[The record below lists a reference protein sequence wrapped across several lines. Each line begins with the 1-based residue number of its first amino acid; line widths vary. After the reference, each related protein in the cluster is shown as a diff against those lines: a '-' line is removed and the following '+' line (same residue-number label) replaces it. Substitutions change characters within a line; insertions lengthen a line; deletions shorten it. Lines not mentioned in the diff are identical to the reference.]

1 LIPTTHPSER
11 PDLVLVNPVAGAGRA
26 RKALPAL
33 QRFAQEN
40 GWRADFQLTTS
51 VDDLRQ
57 RACKGA
63 KNGHGRIFVVGGDG
77 TFQVLIN
84 GIGPHSNTVLG
95 VIPAGGGNDF
105 ATSLGIP
112 LDTVAAARMLL
123 EGSDCSLDA
132 VRVKTADGAVRLYT
146 GGGGVGL
153 DAEASR
159 YAGGIYRNVRGRLR
173 YVLSAIRALT
183 GFHSMQVRVQTDAR
197 DETDITDIKGHAL
210 LVAVLNTPSYG
221 AGVRLAPGAIMD
233 DGKLDLVLLDNLGLF
248 DVLAMLPALLLR
260 GDVHSKRLQRR
271 TVKRVRIETDRP
283 CAFHADGEIVGAT
296 PVEVEIV
303 PGALRVLCPR
313 QKQR

>member
-40 GWRADFQLTTS
+40 GWRADFQVTCS
-51 VDDLRQ
+51 VEDLRQ
-57 RACKGA
+57 CARDAAQAGRP
-63 KNGHGRIFVVGGDG
+63 RIFAVGGDG

-84 GIGPHSNTVLG
+84 ALGAHSNIVLG

-105 ATSLGIP
+105 AASLGIP
-112 LDTVAAARMLL
+112 LDTVAAARLLL
-123 EGSDCSLDA
+123 EGSVCLLDA
-132 VRVKTADGAVRLYT
+132 VRVKTADGVVRLYT

-183 GFHSMQVRVQTDAR
+183 GFHSMQVRLQTDVENEAN
-197 DETDITDIKGHAL
+197 IVGHAL

-233 DGKLDLVLLDNLGLF
+233 DGKLDLVLLDNLGF
-248 DVLAMLPALLLR
+248 FEVLTMLPALLLR
-260 GDVHSKRLQRR
+260 GDVHSTRLQRR
-271 TVKRVRIETDRP
+271 TVRRVRIETDRP

-296 PVEVEIV
+296 PVEVAIV

>member
-1 LIPTTHPSER
+1 MLPTTHPSEQ
-11 PDLVLVNPVAGAGRA
+11 PDLVLVNPVAGGGRA
-26 RKALPAL
+26 RKALSGL
-33 QRFAQEN
+33 QQFAREN
-40 GWRADFQLTTS
+40 GWRAEFEITCSVEDF
-51 VDDLRQ
+51 RQ
-57 RACKGA
+57 RACDAARTGRP
-63 KNGHGRIFVVGGDG
+63 RIFALGGDG
-77 TFQVLIN
+77 TFQVLVN
-84 GIGPHSNTVLG
+84 AIGPHSNTVLG
-95 VIPAGGGNDF
+95 AIPAGGGNDL
-105 ATSLGIP
+105 AVSLGIP
-112 LDTVAAARMLL
+112 LDAIAAARSLL
-123 EGSDCSLDA
+123 GGSVCLLDA
-132 VRVKTADGAVRLYT
+132 VRVKTADGAERLYT

-183 GFHSMQVRVQTDAR
+183 GFHSMQVRVQTDAG
-197 DETDITDIKGHAL
+197 DEPDTKGHAL

-221 AGVRLAPGAIMD
+221 AGVRLAPGALMN
-233 DGKLDLVLLDNLGLF
+233 DGELDLVLLEDLGF
-248 DVLAMLPALLLR
+248 FEVLTMLPALLLR

-313 QKQR
+313 QQQR

>member
-1 LIPTTHPSER
+1 LIPTIHPSER
-11 PDLVLVNPVAGAGRA
+11 PELVLVNPVAGAGRA

-40 GWRADFQLTTS
+40 GWRADFQVTTS
-51 VDDLRQ
+51 AEDLGQ
-57 RACKGA
+57 RARDAAQAGRP
-63 KNGHGRIFVVGGDG
+63 RIFAVGGDG

-84 GIGPHSNTVLG
+84 AVGPHSNTALG
-95 VIPAGGGNDF
+95 VIPAGGGNDL
-105 ATSLGIP
+105 AASLGIP
-112 LDTVAAARMLL
+112 LNTVAAARLLL
-123 EGSDCSLDA
+123 ERSVCLLDA
-132 VRVKTADGAVRLYT
+132 VRVKTADGVVRLYT

-159 YAGGIYRNVRGRLR
+159 YAGGVYRNVRGRMR

-183 GFHSMQVRVQTDAR
+183 GFHSMQVRVQINAG
-197 DETDITDIKGHAL
+197 DETDIKGHAL

-221 AGVRLAPGAIMD
+221 AGVRLAPGASMD
-233 DGKLDLVLLDNLGLF
+233 DGKLDLVLLDNLGFFEMLT
-248 DVLAMLPALLLR
+248 MLPALLLR
-260 GDVHSKRLQRR
+260 GDVHTKRLQRR
-271 TVKRVRIETDRP
+271 AVKRVRIETDRP

-313 QKQR
+313 QKQP

>member
-1 LIPTTHPSER
+1 LIPTIHPSER

-40 GWRADFQLTTS
+40 GWRADFQVTTS
-51 VDDLRQ
+51 AEDLRQ
-57 RACKGA
+57 RARDAAQAGRP
-63 KNGHGRIFVVGGDG
+63 RIFAVGGDG

-84 GIGPHSNTVLG
+84 AVGPHSNTALG
-95 VIPAGGGNDF
+95 VIPAGGGNDL
-105 ATSLGIP
+105 AASLGIP
-112 LDTVAAARMLL
+112 LNTVAAARLL
-123 EGSDCSLDA
+123 LDRSVCLLDA
-132 VRVKTADGAVRLYT
+132 VRVKTADGVVRLYT

-159 YAGGIYRNVRGRLR
+159 YAGGVYRNVRGRMR

-183 GFHSMQVRVQTDAR
+183 GFHSMQVRVQINAG
-197 DETDITDIKGHAL
+197 DETDIKGHAL

-221 AGVRLAPGAIMD
+221 AGVRLAPGASMD
-233 DGKLDLVLLDNLGLF
+233 DGKLDLVLLDNLGF
-248 DVLAMLPALLLR
+248 FEVLTMLPALLLR
-260 GDVHSKRLQRR
+260 GDVHTKRLQRR
-271 TVKRVRIETDRP
+271 AVKRVRIETDRP

-313 QKQR
+313 QKQP

>member
-1 LIPTTHPSER
+1 
-11 PDLVLVNPVAGAGRA
+11 VLVNPVAGGGRA
-26 RKALPAL
+26 RKALPGL
-33 QRFAQEN
+33 QQFAQEK
-40 GWRADFQLTTS
+40 GWRAEFQITCS
-51 VDDLRQ
+51 VEDLRQ
-57 RACKGA
+57 RACDAVRTGRP
-63 KNGHGRIFVVGGDG
+63 RIFVVGGDG

-84 GIGPHSNTVLG
+84 AIGPHSNTVLG
-95 VIPAGGGNDF
+95 VIPAGGGNDL
-105 ATSLGIP
+105 AASLGIP
-112 LDTVAAARMLL
+112 VDTLAAAQVLL
-123 EGSDCSLDA
+123 EGTVCSLDA
-132 VRVKTADGAVRLYT
+132 VRVKTADGVVRLYT

-183 GFHSMQVRVQTDAR
+183 GFHSMQVRVQTDAL
-197 DETDITDIKGHAL
+197 DVTDIKGQAL

-221 AGVRLAPGAIMD
+221 AGVRLAPGATTD
-233 DGKLDLVLLDNLGLF
+233 DGKLDLVLLGDLGF
-248 DVLAMLPALLLR
+248 FEVLTMLPALLLR

-303 PGALRVLCPR
+303 SGALRVLYPR
-313 QKQR
+313 EKQP

>member
-1 LIPTTHPSER
+1 LIPTIHPSER

-40 GWRADFQLTTS
+40 GWRADFQVTTS
-51 VDDLRQ
+51 AEDLRQ
-57 RACKGA
+57 RTRDAAQAGRP
-63 KNGHGRIFVVGGDG
+63 RIFAVGGDG

-84 GIGPHSNTVLG
+84 AVGPHSNTALG
-95 VIPAGGGNDF
+95 VIPAGGGNDL
-105 ATSLGIP
+105 AASLGIP
-112 LDTVAAARMLL
+112 LNTVAAARLLL
-123 EGSDCSLDA
+123 ERSVCLLDA
-132 VRVKTADGAVRLYT
+132 VRVKTADGVVRLYT

-159 YAGGIYRNVRGRLR
+159 YAGGVYRNVRGRMR

-183 GFHSMQVRVQTDAR
+183 GFHSMQVRVQINAG
-197 DETDITDIKGHAL
+197 DETDIKGHAL

-221 AGVRLAPGAIMD
+221 AGVRLAPGASMD
-233 DGKLDLVLLDNLGLF
+233 DGKLDLVLLDNLGF
-248 DVLAMLPALLLR
+248 FEVLTMLPALLLR
-260 GDVHSKRLQRR
+260 GDVHTKRLQRR
-271 TVKRVRIETDRP
+271 AVKRVRIETDRP

-313 QKQR
+313 QKQP

>member
-1 LIPTTHPSER
+1 
-11 PDLVLVNPVAGAGRA
+11 VLVNPVAGGGRA

-33 QRFAQEN
+33 QQFAQEN
-40 GWRADFQLTTS
+40 GWRADFQITCS
-51 VDDLRQ
+51 VQDLRQ
-57 RACKGA
+57 RAYDGA
-63 KNGHGRIFVVGGDG
+63 KTGQGRIFVVGGDG

-84 GIGPHSNTVLG
+84 AIGPHSNTVLG
-95 VIPAGGGNDF
+95 VIPAGGGNDL

-112 LDTVAAARMLL
+112 LDTVAAARLL
-123 EGSDCSLDA
+123 LKGTGCLLDA
-132 VRVKTADGAVRLYT
+132 VRVKTADGVERLYT

-183 GFHSMQVRVQTDAR
+183 GFHSMQVRVQTDAG
-197 DETDITDIKGHAL
+197 DETEIKGHAL

-221 AGVRLAPGAIMD
+221 AGVRLAPGGIMD
-233 DGKLDLVLLDNLGLF
+233 DGKLDLVLLGDLGLF
-248 DVLAMLPALLLR
+248 EVLAMLPALLLR
-260 GDVHSKRLQRR
+260 GDVHSNRLQRR

-296 PVEVEIV
+296 PVEVEVV

-313 QKQR
+313 QKQP

>member
-1 LIPTTHPSER
+1 LIPTIHPSER

-40 GWRADFQLTTS
+40 GWRADFQVTTS
-51 VDDLRQ
+51 AEDLRQ
-57 RACKGA
+57 RARDAAQAGRP
-63 KNGHGRIFVVGGDG
+63 RIFAVGGDG

-84 GIGPHSNTVLG
+84 AVGPHSNTALG
-95 VIPAGGGNDF
+95 VIPAGGGNDL
-105 ATSLGIP
+105 AASLGIP
-112 LDTVAAARMLL
+112 LNTVAAARLLL
-123 EGSDCSLDA
+123 ERSVCLLDA
-132 VRVKTADGAVRLYT
+132 VRVKTADGVVRLYT

-159 YAGGIYRNVRGRLR
+159 YAGGVYRNVRGRMR

-183 GFHSMQVRVQTDAR
+183 GFHSMQVRVQINAG
-197 DETDITDIKGHAL
+197 DETDIKGHAL

-221 AGVRLAPGAIMD
+221 AGVRLAPGASMD
-233 DGKLDLVLLDNLGLF
+233 DGKLDLVLLDNLGF
-248 DVLAMLPALLLR
+248 FEVLTMLPALLLR
-260 GDVHSKRLQRR
+260 GDVHTKRLQRR
-271 TVKRVRIETDRP
+271 AVKRVRIETDRP

-313 QKQR
+313 QKQP

>member
-1 LIPTTHPSER
+1 M
-11 PDLVLVNPVAGAGRA
+11 LVNPVAGAGRA
-26 RKALPAL
+26 KKALPAL

-40 GWRADFQLTTS
+40 GWRADFQVTCN
-51 VDDLRQ
+51 VEDLRQ
-57 RACKGA
+57 CAREAAQAGRP
-63 KNGHGRIFVVGGDG
+63 RIFAVGGDG

-84 GIGPHSNTVLG
+84 ALGAHSNIVLG

-105 ATSLGIP
+105 AASLGIP
-112 LDTVAAARMLL
+112 LDTVAAARLL
-123 EGSDCSLDA
+123 LQGSVCLLDA
-132 VRVKTADGAVRLYT
+132 VRVKTADGVVRLYT

-183 GFHSMQVRVQTDAR
+183 GFHSIQVRLQTDVENEAN
-197 DETDITDIKGHAL
+197 IVGHAL

-233 DGKLDLVLLDNLGLF
+233 DGKLDLVLLDNLGF
-248 DVLAMLPALLLR
+248 FEVLTMLPALLLR
-260 GDVHSKRLQRR
+260 GDVHSTRLQRR
-271 TVKRVRIETDRP
+271 TVRRVRIETDRP

-296 PVEVEIV
+296 PVEVAIV